1 MKLKIS
7 MSYPPS
13 GNNFEHYMPCKPC
26 RTLEASFLEDLVPPS
41 KLVCHIPLQLIT
53 YSQEQVIY
61 KFLATRIYKFIFCSW
76 APPLHK
82 MAANLTILNNRF
94 FSFWIIA
101 RIQKLL
107 QSQKMH

>member
-1 MKLKIS
+1 MGASHLKSIS
-7 MSYPPS
+7 YCD
-13 GNNFEHYMPCKPC
+13 NFNIWIYVTFTVKVG
-26 RTLEASFLEDLVPPS
+26 L
-41 KLVCHIPLQLIT
+41 
-53 YSQEQVIY
+53 YSQEQVVY

-76 APPLHK
+76 VLPLHK

-107 QSQKMH
+107 QSQKCTE